1 MSLFMK
7 AILFLIPTFM
17 IVAGIFSWLNP
28 TRYKK
33 GLLAYRSQRSLV
45 SEEATQYAQ
54 ICMGKSW
61 VIVGIVLFIVTL
73 FLISRLSLAYGDL
86 FIVMIS
92 IQVLF
97 LFIPLAWVE
106 YLLSRKY

>member
-7 AILFLIPTFM
+7 AILFLIPIFM
-17 IVAGIFSWLNP
+17 IVAGMYAWWKP
-28 TRYKK
+28 TKNK
-33 GLLAYRSQRSLV
+33 QSFFAYRSKRSLI
-45 SEEATQYAQ
+45 SEEAMEYAQ
-54 ICMGKSW
+54 VCMGKSW
-61 VIVGIVLFIVTL
+61 FMIGIILFIVTL
-73 FLISRLSLAYGDL
+73 FLMSRLNLSYGDL

-106 YLLSRKY
+106 YLLSRK